1 MARPTGP
8 HGGAQAPS
16 RVASAASRRP
26 PTSRLSVGTRPAV
39 RLRELLKAFASL
51 AGAVVTIDAL
61 HTQHDTAQ
69 VVLSRQAD
77 YLMTVK
83 SSMPTLYQ

>member
-1 MARPTGP
+1 
-8 HGGAQAPS
+8 
-16 RVASAASRRP
+16 
-26 PTSRLSVGTRPAV
+26 
-39 RLRELLKAFASL
+39 LLKAFASL

-83 SSMPTLYQ
+83 GSMPTLYQ